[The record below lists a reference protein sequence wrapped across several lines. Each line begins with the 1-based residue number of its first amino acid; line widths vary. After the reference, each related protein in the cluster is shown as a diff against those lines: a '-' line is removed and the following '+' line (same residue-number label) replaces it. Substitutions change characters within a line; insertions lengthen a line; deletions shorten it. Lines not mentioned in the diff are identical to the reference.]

1 MIRSDVQTLN
11 SSTANAENKNDPEE
25 KKDKTKGSSQNN
37 EEAGAKIATHEGK
50 RFLRSPLVLAYLD
63 PHPTS
68 NCAQAET
75 SFNIFEPPS
84 PKSFNSDQD
93 YYSSECSEY
102 TDQSPGS
109 ESNDND
115 FDRHAIDES
124 TDQASD
130 L

>member
-1 MIRSDVQTLN
+1 MQTLN
-11 SSTANAENKNDPEE
+11 SATANAENKNDLEE
-25 KKDKTKGSSQNN
+25 EKDKTKDSSRNN

-75 SFNIFEPPS
+75 SFKIFEPPS

-102 TDQSPGS
+102 TNQSLGS
-109 ESNDND
+109 EDD
-115 FDRHAIDES
+115 DDDLDEHAIDES
-124 TDQASD
+124 TNQASD